1 MFRTKWGVLC
11 FCWSNKYDL
20 NGNCMCM
27 VTPKGYE
34 KEQGYDALDC
44 VVTEKEQDK
53 AVRNLLE
60 FPI

>member
-1 MFRTKWGVLC
+1 
-11 FCWSNKYDL
+11 
-20 NGNCMCM
+20 MCM